1 MRDVCKSFKNF
12 QKSIDVYLSMFPNVH
27 DKNSC
32 NQSDNVGNKSTEE
45 VFPRSL
51 FNLNRNC
58 IFDLKY
64 LLSCLSY
71 IIIQSKHESDHDTG
85 NNDVSQTKHGASRR
99 SVKNILWKNQFDRR
113 IEFLKKNKKKDAFRR
128 LLKKLNEP
136 DCNKFLIISDMF
148 QLHLE
153 KTNKNIIQ

>member
-1 MRDVCKSFKNF
+1 MQVMRDVCKSFKNF

-71 IIIQSKHESDHDTG
+71 III
-85 NNDVSQTKHGASRR
+85 
-99 SVKNILWKNQFDRR
+99 
-113 IEFLKKNKKKDAFRR
+113 
-128 LLKKLNEP
+128 
-136 DCNKFLIISDMF
+136 
-148 QLHLE
+148 
-153 KTNKNIIQ
+153 